1 MMRARSDSCIFN
13 TIALATSHDD
23 KRIAQVAQAT
33 EATRNARVTDP
44 STLTFFILFFTPA
57 RPPLD
62 VARFARLQ
70 RGRVARRPV
79 ARPPLA
85 PLASTMEASAGED
98 EEPRS
103 VRWPRCLGVAELA
116 KPGLYQARA
125 AFRRASAPP
134 IPRCT
139 PRTTPDAF
147 SRAHAGAAGAAGQR
161 RDADADREGL
171 APNHEPHGPDEAR
184 CAVQPWAAHAQRCRS
199 DAAPQ
204 HGCGPQPRGMDGC
217 MCRRPL
223 PPRRCAAV
231 LLGRGQALTGA
242 PAGALQACRCGR
254 A

>member
-171 APNHEPHGPDEAR
+171 APNHEPHGPDEAG
-184 CAVQPWAAHAQRCRS
+184 CAVQPWAAHLASSGPCGSWFGAGPSRS
-199 DAAPQ
+199 ASASRRWPAAP
-204 HGCGPQPRGMDGC
+204 
-217 MCRRPL
+217 
-223 PPRRCAAV
+223 A
-231 LLGRGQALTGA
+231 A
-242 PAGALQACRCGR
+242 PARAREKASGVVPGVHRGIGGADTRRNAAR